1 MSILGRKLRRDIRR
15 QRWQFAAV
23 TVTVVLGVT
32 LFAASFD
39 SFRNLNRSY
48 HRTYDEQAFADLT
61 VSGGDAEKFSVTA
74 TETDGVAAV
83 AGRRQADVPFVV
95 GDNQKLYG
103 RIVGMPVDEQ
113 PTVDKVRVVTGDYLS
128 SEQPSGVLVEKHMAD
143 HFDLKPGDTLQV
155 FLQGGSETV
164 EVVGTVVSAEY
175 LWPARSRQQL
185 FTTPEDFGVLFVPES
200 LARKAPTSTQVTQT
214 LVLYDDGVDSE
225 KLDDELG
232 EVASRD
238 GATDVQTQADQPSN
252 AALSEDL
259 QGFGQ
264 LSLMFPLLFLTAA
277 GMATLIL
284 LNRIVRSQRPQ
295 IGTLMANGLGA
306 RSVRRHFLAYGLL
319 VGFVGA
325 FIGAVAGV
333 LLGSLITG
341 AYTSALSIPDTV
353 VGFYPLTLIVGIGFG
368 IVMGAIAALVPARAA
383 SRISPAQAMR
393 GDAMASGAGPS
404 LLERLVPPLRHLPI
418 RWRMSLR
425 GIGRNKR
432 RSASMVIGVV
442 LSLTLILA
450 SWGMLDTT
458 QILMSEQF
466 DEIQHD
472 DAQAFFTV
480 PVDDAVVSDVKNTDG
495 VADAER
501 VLALG
506 ATIENGDQH
515 YATQL
520 QAFPHDTEMHT
531 FVSSS
536 VKIPLPESGVLAGSS
551 IKSLIGADV
560 GDVVAVAFSSPET
573 TIETTI
579 AGFVDEPLGTYLYME
594 QRQLEDLLAKAS
606 PPVSSEQLDSPAT
619 ASVMAIYDEGADA
632 DTVRSRLLDL
642 ESVAAVIS
650 TKALQ
655 DTLNQ
660 AMSLFYAFVG
670 IMLLFGAS
678 MAFALLF
685 NMISVN
691 ISERAVELATMRA
704 NGLSARLVNRLM
716 TGETLLL
723 TLIGIPFGLIV
734 GYLVS
739 AAFMSSF
746 TSDLFDFDLQMRWTT
761 LVFSALAIVVTALI
775 AQWPALRAVRRI
787 DIATVV
793 RERAQ

>member
-1 MSILGRKLRRDIRR
+1 MSILSRKLRRDIRR

-23 TVTVVLGVT
+23 VVTIVLGVT

-39 SFRNLNRSY
+39 AFRNLSRSY
-48 HRTYDEQAFADLT
+48 HRTYDQQAFADLT
-61 VSGGDAEKFSVTA
+61 VSGGDAEEFSVTA

-83 AGRRQADVPFVV
+83 AGRTQADVPLLV
-95 GDNQKLYG
+95 GDNQKLFG

-113 PTVDKVRVVTGDYLS
+113 PTVDKVKVTAGDYLS
-128 SEQPSGVLVEKHMAD
+128 GSQPSGVLVEQHMAD
-143 HFDLKPGDTLQV
+143 HFDLEPGDSLQV
-155 FLQGGSETV
+155 LLQDGFEDV
-164 EVVGTVVSAEY
+164 EVVGTVISAEY

-200 LARKAPTSTQVTQT
+200 LARKAPASTHVTQT
-214 LVLYDDGVDSE
+214 LVLYDSGSDRAA
-225 KLDDELG
+225 LDDTLTKE
-232 EVASRD
+232 ASED
-238 GATDVQTQADQPSN
+238 GATDVQTQANQPSN

-264 LSLMFPLLFLTAA
+264 LSLLFPLLFLTAA
-277 GMATLIL
+277 GMATFIL
-284 LNRIVRSQRPQ
+284 LHRIVRAQRPQ

-319 VGFVGA
+319 VGVIGA
-325 FIGAVAGV
+325 LVGAVAGIV
-333 LLGSLITG
+333 LGSLITG
-341 AYTSALSIPDTV
+341 AYTNALSIPDTV
-353 VGFYPLTLIVGIGFG
+353 VGFYPLTLAVGIAFG
-368 IVMGAIAALVPARAA
+368 VVMGALAALVPARAA
-383 SRISPAQAMR
+383 SRVSPAQAMR
-393 GDAMASGAGPS
+393 GATTPTRTGPS
-404 LLERLVPPLRHLPI
+404 LAERIVPPLRRLPI

-432 RSASMVIGVV
+432 RSSSMVIGVV

-450 SWGMLDTT
+450 SWGLLDTT
-458 QILMSEQF
+458 QILVSEQF
-466 DEIQHD
+466 DDIQHD
-472 DAQAFFTV
+472 DAQLYFTL
-480 PVDDAVVSDVKNTDG
+480 PVDEPTVSKVAETDG

-506 ATIENGDQH
+506 ATIERDGEQ

-520 QAFPHDTEMHT
+520 QAFQNDTAMHT
-531 FVSSS
+531 FLSSGGT
-536 VKIPLPESGVLAGSS
+536 IPLPESGVLAGSS
-551 IKSLIGADV
+551 IKGLIGADV
-560 GDVVAVAFSSPET
+560 GDDVTVAFSSPET
-573 TIETTI
+573 TIDTTI
-579 AGFVDEPLGTYLYME
+579 AGFVDEPLGTFLYMD
-594 QRQLEDLLAKAS
+594 QGQLENLLADTDPA
-606 PPVSSEQLDSPAT
+606 VSSEQLASPAV
-619 ASVMAIYDEGADA
+619 ASVMATYNEGADA
-632 DTVRSRLLDL
+632 DAVRSRLLDL
-642 ESVAAVIS
+642 DSVAAVIS
-650 TKALQ
+650 TRALK
-655 DTLNQ
+655 DTVDS
-660 AMSLFYAFVG
+660 AMSFFYAFVG

-704 NGLSARLVNRLM
+704 NGLSVRSVNRLM

-723 TLIGIPFGLIV
+723 TIVGIPLGLVV

-739 AAFMSSF
+739 AAFMSSY
-746 TSDLFDFDLQMRWTT
+746 TSDLFDFSLQMRWTT
-761 LVFSALAIVVTALI
+761 FVVSGFAILVTALI